1 MQNGILNTT
10 SSKEEGDWTLES
22 FESPLSHLRWGL
34 RKAIT
39 DIDVIQLRVY
49 TIEEKA
55 LIDAC
60 EAKYPE
66 VSHSPLGGIFYGHPY
81 YQGFYP
87 ACLDPL
93 THLKGDV
100 KKHVLCLDRVPV
112 DEGNLEHVQSFME
125 HLKTNKMIKD
135 REKNVVDQWVKTT
148 LIEQRPA
155 AKILSDLVLAAKLHA
170 SSAEYKDWIA
180 VSKSLT
186 FPWNLLFSINLLF
199 CHGNLSPLR
208 LYGMHAN

>member
-112 DEGNLEHVQSFME
+112 DEGNLEHVQS
-125 HLKTNKMIKD
+125 LKLHGAPENQQDDKRP
-135 REKNVVDQWVKTT
+135 REKCGRSMGQDNSN
-148 LIEQRPA
+148 RA
-155 AKILSDLVLAAKLHA
+155 ASCRQNP
-170 SSAEYKDWIA
+170 
-180 VSKSLT
+180 
-186 FPWNLLFSINLLF
+186 F
-199 CHGNLSPLR
+199 
-208 LYGMHAN
+208 